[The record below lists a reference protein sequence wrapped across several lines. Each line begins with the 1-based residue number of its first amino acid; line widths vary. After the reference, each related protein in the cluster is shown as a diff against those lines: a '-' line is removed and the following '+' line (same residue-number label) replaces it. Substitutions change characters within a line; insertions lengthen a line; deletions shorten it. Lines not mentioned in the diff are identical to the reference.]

1 MLVDL
6 KLLPELRRFLR
17 DAKRRQLQRSADGSG
32 TSGLCLCQD
41 QRKRPDRPLM
51 AAVRASAD
59 ERAPGSAWL
68 PPPCSLFERVPQ
80 VSPEQF
86 VESAPAAAERGAVGR
101 RPGA

>member
-1 MLVDL
+1 MS
-6 KLLPELRRFLR
+6 LPRTNIPCRVPL
-17 DAKRRQLQRSADGSG
+17 
-32 TSGLCLCQD
+32 TS
-41 QRKRPDRPLM
+41 RKRFSQMPACYEALY
-51 AAVRASAD
+51 SAD

-68 PPPCSLFERVPQ
+68 PPPCSLSERVPQ